1 MTVEEKKAYLNRV
14 YGLAVSR
21 GIVRNVKEFAEALDV
36 NAAGLSSAKNGHPSH
51 LSDRMMKRIQK
62 FAQLHHL
69 EDGAPAPIQQPK
81 PEPRPYE
88 QAGVFLPEATR
99 RMFENMSE
107 TIRIQAEMLAHTQG
121 IIPVTAVGDW
131 QKKSAEG
138 GKK

>member
-21 GIVRNVKEFAEALDV
+21 GIVKNVKELAEALDV

-51 LSDRMMKRIQK
+51 LSDRMMKRIRK
-62 FAQLHHL
+62 FAEEHHL
-69 EDGAPAPIQQPK
+69 EDGAPAQQQETK
-81 PEPRPYE
+81 SQPE
-88 QAGVFLPEATR
+88 QDGVFLPEATR

-107 TIRIQAEMLAHTQG
+107 TIRLQAEMLAHFQG
-121 IIPVTAVGDW
+121 VLPIMAVGDR

-138 GKK
+138 AK

>member
-21 GIVRNVKEFAEALDV
+21 GIVKNVKELAEALDV

-62 FAQLHHL
+62 FAALHHL
-69 EDGAPAPIQQPK
+69 EDGSPAPAQPTQPK
-81 PEPRPYE
+81 AQPE
-88 QAGVFLPEATR
+88 QDGVFLPEATR

-107 TIRIQAEMLAHTQG
+107 TIRLQAEMLAHFQG
-121 IIPVTAVGDW
+121 VIPIVAVGDR
-131 QKKSAEG
+131 QKKPAEAEDI
-138 GKK
+138 